1 DVGRQRSPPGWAGR
15 GDGPGGTQGQHLPLH
30 GLPQRRH
37 GDRGRRQGD
46 GSRAKVRAL
55 SMRDFVYHRA
65 SSLDEARRLGAEE
78 GAAFLA
84 GGQTLLRDLK
94 HHRRTPTSLVK
105 ISGVLPREIDLRD
118 GGITIGAGATHAA
131 VAISK
136 VVRKRLP
143 RWRVWQNT
151 SATRRCGTGP
161 RWAVPSSP
169 TRSRA
174 TIPRPASRSARRCT
188 RRGGTSP
195 PPSSSPAPA
204 GRRSNRGRSSPP

>member
-105 ISGVLPREIDLRD
+105 ISGVLPRQIDLRD

-131 VAISK
+131 VAISE

-143 RWRVWQNT
+143 ALAGLAEHIGDPAVRHR
-151 SATRRCGTGP
+151 ATLGGAVVAHEVAGDYPPACLALGATEHTTGGDFAAAELLAGP
-161 RWAVPSSP
+161 R
-169 TRSRA
+169 RA
-174 TIPRPASRSARRCT
+174 AR
-188 RRGGTSP
+188 G
-195 PPSSSPAPA
+195 A
-204 GRRSNRGRSSPP
+204 G